1 MKIIQRNWK
10 TEVKKSKEDKRTI
23 EIITSEMNDKG
34 KGLVDIN
41 SNGVSNWLTVPPFA
55 EFGLELPK

>member
-10 TEVKKSKEDKRTI
+10 REVKKSKEDKRTI
-23 EIITSEMNDKG
+23 ERITSEMNGKG
-34 KGLVDIN
+34 KSLVDIN

>member
-23 EIITSEMNDKG
+23 ERITSEMNGKG
-34 KGLVDIN
+34 KSLVDIN

>member
-10 TEVKKSKEDKRTI
+10 REVKKSKEDKRTI
-23 EIITSEMNDKG
+23 ERITSEMNDKG

>member
-1 MKIIQRNWK
+1 M
-10 TEVKKSKEDKRTI
+10 SKEDKRTI
-23 EIITSEMNDKG
+23 ERITSEMNDKG
-34 KGLVDIN
+34 KSLVDIN

>member
-10 TEVKKSKEDKRTI
+10 REVKKSKEDKRTI
-23 EIITSEMNDKG
+23 ERITSEMNDKG

-55 EFGLELPK
+55 EFRLELPK

>member
-23 EIITSEMNDKG
+23 ERITSEMNDKG